1 MPEVA
6 SWYSQ
11 HARQRGVLSTPAASQ
26 PIFSSVAVMGGVS
39 APGHARGRVT
49 FSTCLV
55 DVPEVG
61 PCVDSMM
68 GPIIP
73 SFVHSLWSPTVEY
86 HGCRNRGITIH
97 STGIAL
103 I

>member
-11 HARQRGVLSTPAASQ
+11 HARQRGVLSTPAASL

-39 APGHARGRVT
+39 APRHARGRVT

-61 PCVDSMM
+61 PCMDSMM
-68 GPIIP
+68 G
-73 SFVHSLWSPTVEY
+73 SDYSLFCSQSLES
-86 HGCRNRGITIH
+86 HGGVPR
-97 STGIAL
+97 L
-103 I
+103 QE